1 MFRRDRQLSSGDR
14 KVDTY
19 IGKGARVQGTVS
31 VSGTVRVDGFVDGVV
46 EAEKDVI
53 VGEGGLV
60 TASITAANVTVAG
73 ELRGNVKASGR
84 LEIARTGKVLGDVA
98 MASFVVEEGAVFLG
112 KCEMLKTDAHR
123 PSAQLEPV
131 ENEAPGASD

>member
-60 TASITAANVTVAG
+60 TASITATNVTIAG

-112 KCEMLKTDAHR
+112 KCEMLKTAADH
-123 PSAQLEPV
+123 PGAQLEPV

>member
-1 MFRRDRQLSSGDR
+1 MFRKDRQLSSGDT

-46 EAEKDVI
+46 EAEKDVV
-53 VGEGGLV
+53 VGQGGLV
-60 TASITAANVTVAG
+60 TASVTAANVTVAG

-98 MASFVVEEGAVFLG
+98 IASFVVEEGAAFLG
-112 KCEMLKTDAHR
+112 KCEMLKTDARH
-123 PSAQLEPV
+123 PNAHPDTM
-131 ENEAPGASD
+131 ENEPPGTDE

>member
-1 MFRRDRQLSSGDR
+1 M
-14 KVDTY
+14 
-19 IGKGARVQGTVS
+19 S
-31 VSGTVRVDGFVDGVV
+31 VSGTVRVDGFVDGVID
-46 EAEKDVI
+46 AEKDVI

-98 MASFVVEEGAVFLG
+98 IASFVVEEGAAFLG
-112 KCEMLKTDAHR
+112 KCEMLETGAPQ

-131 ENEAPGASD
+131 KKGAPGAGD

>member
-1 MFRRDRQLSSGDR
+1 MFRKDRQLSSVDT

-31 VSGTVRVDGFVDGVV
+31 VSGTVRVDGFVDGVL

-53 VGEGGLV
+53 IGQGGLV
-60 TASITAANVTVAG
+60 TASVAAANVTVAG
-73 ELRGNVKASGR
+73 ELRGNVKALGR

-98 MASFVVEEGAVFLG
+98 IASFVVEEGAAFLG
-112 KCEMLKTDAHR
+112 KCEMRKTDGHH
-123 PSAQLEPV
+123 PSAQLEPE
-131 ENEAPGASD
+131 ENQPPDAND

>member
-1 MFRRDRQLSSGDR
+1 MFRKDKQLSSGDM

-19 IGKGARVQGTVS
+19 IGKGARVQGTLTI
-31 VSGTVRVDGFVDGVV
+31 SGTVRVDGLVDGVV

-53 VGEGGLV
+53 VGQGGLV

-98 MASFVVEEGAVFLG
+98 IASFVVEEGATFLG
-112 KCEMLKTDAHR
+112 KCEMLKTDAR
-123 PSAQLEPV
+123 YPSAQPEPE
-131 ENEAPGASD
+131 ENQPPGADG

>member
-1 MFRRDRQLSSGDR
+1 MFRRNREMPSGDR

-19 IGKGARVQGTVS
+19 IGKSARVQGTVS
-31 VSGTVRVDGFVDGVV
+31 VSGTVRVDGFVDGVID
-46 EAEKDVI
+46 AEKDVI

-98 MASFVVEEGAVFLG
+98 IASFVVEEGAAFLG
-112 KCEMLKTDAHR
+112 KCEMLETGAHQ

-131 ENEAPGASD
+131 EKGAPGAGD

>member
-131 ENEAPGASD
+131 ENEAPSASD

>member
-1 MFRRDRQLSSGDR
+1 MFRRDRQLSSGDM

-19 IGKGARVQGTVS
+19 IGKGAKVQGSVT

-53 VGEGGLV
+53 VGQGGLV
-60 TASITAANVTVAG
+60 TASVAAANVTVAG

-98 MASFVVEEGAVFLG
+98 IASFVVEEGATFLG
-112 KCEMLKTDAHR
+112 KCEMLKSDAR
-123 PSAQLEPV
+123 YSSAQPEPG
-131 ENEAPGASD
+131 ENQPPGTDD